1 MREKKK
7 FWIRLEPSRL
17 ENGGD
22 LDFLMSLDNG
32 SDYVALYIKLC
43 SITYETRGEFST
55 RFGSMVVSYDVDRIT
70 RECKYFSADTVAK
83 ALEIYE
89 QIGLISKDE
98 NGTIFFPSYESYIDE
113 ESASAGRV
121 RALRKKKALHCN
133 KDVTLDVTQKCAK
146 NDDKNVTSL
155 LHCNASDA
163 SSISILDKNDQE
175 IVDFQEKEEK
185 ALHCNKDVTLDV
197 TQKCTKNVTSPLHC
211 NTNVTPD
218 VTLKEG
224 PDGFPCPPEKI
235 IKIPPILS
243 FPQESEKTLTKED
256 AHEDET
262 RGGSIPSL
270 EEVKAYFKGNFLKG
284 DSELFF
290 YHYKSLGWK
299 NNGHPI
305 EDWKARARCWHI
317 NQMKYYPDKST
328 KTAEEFIPVGEEV
341 QSL

>member
-43 SITYETRGEFST
+43 SITYEARGEFVS
-55 RFGSMVVSYDVDRIT
+55 RFGSMTIPYDIDKIAK
-70 RECKYFSADTVAK
+70 ECKYFSADTVAK

-89 QIGLISKDE
+89 QIGLISRNE
-98 NGTIFFPSYESYIDE
+98 NGTIFFPAYESYIDE

-146 NDDKNVTSL
+146 N
-155 LHCNASDA
+155 
-163 SSISILDKNDQE
+163 
-175 IVDFQEKEEK
+175 
-185 ALHCNKDVTLDV
+185 
-197 TQKCTKNVTSPLHC
+197 VTSPLHC
-211 NTNVTPD
+211 NTNVTLD

-317 NQMKYYPDKST
+317 NQMKYYPDKSA
-328 KTAEEFIPVGEEV
+328 KTTEEFIPVGEEV
-341 QSL
+341 KSL

>member
-43 SITYETRGEFST
+43 SITYEVRGEFVS
-55 RFGSMVVSYDVDRIT
+55 RFGSMTIPYDIDKIT
-70 RECKYFSADTVAK
+70 KECKYFSADTVAK

-89 QIGLISKDE
+89 QIGLISRNE
-98 NGTIFFPSYESYIDE
+98 NGTIFFPAYESYIDE

-133 KDVTLDVTQKCAK
+133 KDVTLDVTQKC
-146 NDDKNVTSL
+146 
-155 LHCNASDA
+155 
-163 SSISILDKNDQE
+163 
-175 IVDFQEKEEK
+175 
-185 ALHCNKDVTLDV
+185 
-197 TQKCTKNVTSPLHC
+197 TKNVTSPLHC
-211 NTNVTPD
+211 NTNVTLD

-328 KTAEEFIPVGEEV
+328 KTTEDFIPVGEEV
-341 QSL
+341 KSL

>member
-98 NGTIFFPSYESYIDE
+98 NGTLFFPSYESYIDE

-133 KDVTLDVTQKCAK
+133 KDVTLDVTQKC
-146 NDDKNVTSL
+146 
-155 LHCNASDA
+155 
-163 SSISILDKNDQE
+163 
-175 IVDFQEKEEK
+175 
-185 ALHCNKDVTLDV
+185 
-197 TQKCTKNVTSPLHC
+197 TKNVTPPLHC

-235 IKIPPILS
+235 IKIPPILF

-328 KTAEEFIPVGEEV
+328 KTTEEFIPVGEEV
-341 QSL
+341 KSL

>member
-17 ENGGD
+17 ETGGD

-98 NGTIFFPSYESYIDE
+98 NGTLFFPSYESYIDE

-133 KDVTLDVTQKCAK
+133 KDVTLDVTQKC
-146 NDDKNVTSL
+146 
-155 LHCNASDA
+155 
-163 SSISILDKNDQE
+163 
-175 IVDFQEKEEK
+175 
-185 ALHCNKDVTLDV
+185 
-197 TQKCTKNVTSPLHC
+197 TKNVTPPLHC

-328 KTAEEFIPVGEEV
+328 KTTEEFIPVGEEV
-341 QSL
+341 KSL